1 METKRGSYYDFD
13 VEIEEVLIKNGMI
26 ADMFYLKD
34 LKQRKLFLNDEI
46 NSLTVE
52 DAVKHIM
59 QINREDVGKPYE
71 ERTPILVYV
80 NSNGGSVEKQSE
92 MRILRNTGYGRN
104 GNLTAWQN
112 DTLLQMF
119 GTKA

>member
-1 METKRGSYYDFD
+1 METKRDSYYDFD

-59 QINREDVGKPYE
+59 QINREDAGSPMRR
-71 ERTPILVYV
+71 ERLSWFMSTP
-80 NSNGGSVEKQSE
+80 
-92 MRILRNTGYGRN
+92 M
-104 GNLTAWQN
+104 A
-112 DTLLQMF
+112 DLLMQDSS
-119 GTKA
+119 